1 MKAIALAAILLSG
14 CAANSAVAPA
24 GRSLDEPA
32 LGIITNYRHT
42 ATPPIVVSF
51 QAVTEGLAGPL
62 KYHWN
67 LGNGTHWSG
76 PQPLPQSYGVGRYD
90 VILTV
95 TDGAGRIKRAS
106 VAIDSQSHGCGF

>member
-14 CAANSAVAPA
+14 CAAEPAVSPA
-24 GRSLDEPA
+24 GRSVAEPSVE
-32 LGIITNYRHT
+32 IIADYRHT

-51 QAVTEGLAGPL
+51 QAVAAGLAAPL

-67 LGNGTHWSG
+67 LGNGMQWSG
-76 PQPLPQSYGVGRYD
+76 PEPFPQSYGVGRYD

-95 TDGAGRIKRAS
+95 TDGDGRIKRAS

>member
-14 CAANSAVAPA
+14 CVVDTAVLPA
-24 GRSLDEPA
+24 GRSLAEPSVD
-32 LGIITNYRHT
+32 IIANYRHT
-42 ATPPIVVSF
+42 ATPPIIVSF
-51 QAVTEGLAGPL
+51 QAVAAGLVAPL

-67 LGNGTHWSG
+67 FGNGKQWGG
-76 PQPLPQSYGVGRYD
+76 PEPLAQSYGVGRYD

-95 TDGAGRIKRAS
+95 TDGDGRIKRAS

>member
-14 CAANSAVAPA
+14 CAVDTAVLPA
-24 GRSLDEPA
+24 GRSLDEPS
-32 LGIITNYRHT
+32 LGIIANYRHT

-51 QAVTEGLAGPL
+51 QAVTEGLVAPL

-67 LGNGTHWSG
+67 LGNGKQWSG
-76 PQPLPQSYGVGRYD
+76 PEPFPQSYGVGRYD

-95 TDGAGRIKRAS
+95 TDGDGRIKRAS